1 MEESDTALIC
11 PYNSQL
17 YNELIYIYMPTEQ
30 DLCQT
35 LTYNPALCFSG
46 EVEAIIAEDKD
57 GGADKEVKILSIEIR
72 GLKPQSPY
80 SEHLQHAT

>member
-1 MEESDTALIC
+1 
-11 PYNSQL
+11 
-17 YNELIYIYMPTEQ
+17 MPTEQ

-72 GLKPQSPY
+72 WL
-80 SEHLQHAT
+80 